1 MFINEVIASC
11 SVGHVPDT
19 GPDHAEQGG
28 HGTDQRDGGGVVAVA
43 ASPPVNTEKVLQRD
57 DALQHQ
63 PEGQGQLETRLE
75 AA

>member
-1 MFINEVIASC
+1 MIVSC
-11 SVGHVPDT
+11 SDGNVPDA
-19 GPDHAEQGG
+19 GRHHAHQGR

-43 ASPPVNTEKVLQRD
+43 APPPVNTENVIQWD